1 MKDIVDYAMP
11 MMQLEK
17 SLRQIHDLCLQ
28 KRYLEASEQVNHVEY
43 HVNLLRKNLICMQLE
58 EQR

>member
-1 MKDIVDYAMP
+1 MIVDYAMP

-17 SLRQIHDLCLQ
+17 ALREIHDLCLQ
-28 KRYLEASEQVNHVEY
+28 KRYMEASQQVNNLEY

-58 EQR
+58 EDR